1 MVNFEYIQNAFKG
14 IWSAFE
20 DTDFYKTTSAI
31 LTIPNSRF
39 VFVLFVLY
47 ASFTI
52 SQAFT
57 KSWSRSMSPIQI
69 NILFG
74 LSLLI
79 FLQIAFRFIKGFT
92 LYENPFVTLMISV
105 VTILL
110 ALIFAI
116 GKNLDEPIQ
125 ITTVTTSIVFLFT
138 YYVSRYYNL
147 IYAIIESKK
156 NAGGVSQVSQP
167 ITDSLLKAILFSA
180 ATGTFVL
187 GITREYTKPDTSFN
201 PDLHNTK
208 YARLKKDSNGDTVPN
223 KYVVPVFIYR
233 WKDPKKKG
241 DGAVRYPGEVTEYD
255 KMGGPKGKKRKGVKV
270 EYIGSNGQP
279 TNLFI
284 SWMKLKEKG
293 NSILM
298 HRGKKADGTD
308 DTGKCD
314 THEPIQK
321 MI

>member
-1 MVNFEYIQNAFKG
+1 MVNLTNGFKG

-147 IYAIIESKK
+147 IYAIIENNK
-156 NAGGVSQVSQP
+156 NANGVSHVSQP
-167 ITDSLLKAILFSA
+167 IKDSLLKAMLFSV

-201 PDLHNTK
+201 PDLLNTK
-208 YARLKKDSNGDTVPN
+208 YARLKKDQVGKDV
-223 KYVVPVFIYR
+223 YVVPVYIYR

-241 DGAVRYPGEVTEYD
+241 DGAVRYPGEVTGYD
-255 KMGGPKGKKRKGVKV
+255 AKGIKV
-270 EYIGSNGQP
+270 EYFDSNGEKQTP
-279 TNLFI
+279 SI

-314 THEPIQK
+314 THERIPK